1 MGAGQKRRLT
11 MTTQYAIQR
20 IYTRS
25 SGVRDTFDDF
35 VCLHCHNFVS
45 AQAAL
50 AGVHHRNHCPY
61 CLSSRHLDL
70 YAAGDRLS
78 ACKARMKPIAL
89 TLKRQSKKYARFA
102 QGELML
108 VHRCE
113 ECGQFA
119 INRIAADDDNE
130 AIVAVYQNSLRI
142 DQHLSSRAAE
152 EGITLLGLADKQL
165 VEWRLF
171 GQN

>member
-1 MGAGQKRRLT
+1 
-11 MTTQYAIQR
+11 MTTHFATQR

-25 SGVRDTFDDF
+25 RGLRDTFDDF
-35 VCLHCHNFVS
+35 MCMHCHNLVS

-50 AGVHHRNHCPY
+50 AGVQHRNHCPY

-78 ACKARMKPIAL
+78 ACKARMKPIGL
-89 TLKRQSKKYARFA
+89 TLKRQSKKYARFD
-102 QGELML
+102 QGELMI

-113 ECGQFA
+113 DCGKIA
-119 INRIAADDDNE
+119 LNRIAADDDNE
-130 AIVAVYQNSLRI
+130 AIVAIYQNSIRLDGQTQR
-142 DQHLSSRAAE
+142 LLAE
-152 EGITLLGLADKQL
+152 DGITLLGVTDKQI

-171 GQN
+171 GRN

>member
-1 MGAGQKRRLT
+1 
-11 MTTQYAIQR
+11 MTTQFATQR
-20 IYTRS
+20 IHTRS
-25 SGVRDTFDDF
+25 GGLRDTFGDF
-35 VCLHCHNFVS
+35 VCVHCHHFVS
-45 AQAAL
+45 AQTAL

-78 ACKARMKPIAL
+78 ACKARMKPIGL
-89 TLKRQSKKYARFA
+89 TLKRQSKKYARFD

-113 ECGQFA
+113 ECGKLA
-119 INRIAADDDNE
+119 INRLAADDDNE
-130 AIVAVYQNSLRI
+130 AIMAVYQNSLRI
-142 DQHLSSRAAE
+142 EQHLYNRADE
-152 EGITLLGLADKQL
+152 DGITLLGLADRHI

>member
-1 MGAGQKRRLT
+1 
-11 MTTQYAIQR
+11 MTTPFTTQR

-25 SGVRDTFDDF
+25 RGLRDTFGDF
-35 VCLHCHNFVS
+35 VCVHCHNFVS

-50 AGVHHRNHCPY
+50 AGVQHRNHCPY

-70 YAAGDRLS
+70 YAAGDRLA
-78 ACKARMKPIAL
+78 ACKARMKPIGL
-89 TLKRQSKKYARFA
+89 TLKRRSKKYARFE
-102 QGELML
+102 QGELMI

-113 ECGQFA
+113 DCGKIA
-119 INRIAADDDNE
+119 LNRIAADDDAE
-130 AIVAVYQNSLRI
+130 AIVAIYQSSL
-142 DQHLSSRAAE
+142 QFAE
-152 EGITLLGLADKQL
+152 NVQRLLAKEGVALLGAADRHI

>member
-1 MGAGQKRRLT
+1 
-11 MTTQYAIQR
+11 MTTYFTTQR

-25 SGVRDTFDDF
+25 GGRRDTFGDF
-35 VCLHCHNFVS
+35 VCVHCHNFVS

-50 AGVHHRNHCPY
+50 AGVTHRNHCPY

-78 ACKARMKPIAL
+78 ACQARMKPIGL
-89 TLKRQSKKYARFA
+89 TLKRRSKKYARFE
-102 QGELML
+102 QGELMI

-113 ECGQFA
+113 DCGHFA
-119 INRIAADDDNE
+119 INRIAADDDNDI
-130 AIVAVYQNSLRI
+130 IVAVYQNSLQLDGRI
-142 DQHLSSRAAE
+142 QRLLVED
-152 EGITLLGLADKQL
+152 GIALLGAADQQI
-165 VEWRLF
+165 VAWRLF

>member
-1 MGAGQKRRLT
+1 
-11 MTTQYAIQR
+11 MTTPFTTQR

-25 SGVRDTFDDF
+25 RGLRNTFGDF
-35 VCLHCHNFVS
+35 VCVHCHNFVS
-45 AQAAL
+45 TQVAL

-70 YAAGDRLS
+70 YTAGDRLA
-78 ACKARMKPIAL
+78 ACKARMRPIGL
-89 TLKRQSKKYARFA
+89 TLKRQSKRYARFE
-102 QGELML
+102 QGELMI

-113 ECGQFA
+113 ACGEFA

-130 AIVAVYQNSLRI
+130 TIVTVYQNSLQI
-142 DQHLSSRAAE
+142 DGDLQRLLVE
-152 EGITLLGLADKQL
+152 DGIILLGAADQSI
-165 VEWRLF
+165 VQWRLF

>member
-1 MGAGQKRRLT
+1 MKSQF
-11 MTTQYAIQR
+11 TTQR
-20 IYTRS
+20 VYTRS
-25 SGVRDTFDDF
+25 SGLRDTFGDF

-61 CLSSRHLDL
+61 CLSSRHLDR

-78 ACKARMKPIAL
+78 ACKARMKPIGL
-89 TLKRQSKKYARFA
+89 TLKRQSKKYARFD

-108 VHRCE
+108 VHCCE
-113 ECGQFA
+113 NCGKFA
-119 INRIAADDDNE
+119 INRIAADDDAE
-130 AIVAVYQNSLRI
+130 AIAAVYQSSLQI
-142 DQHLSSRAAE
+142 DQQLYCLAVE
-152 EGITLLGLADKQL
+152 DGITLLGLADRQI

>member
-1 MGAGQKRRLT
+1 
-11 MTTQYAIQR
+11 MTTPFTTQR

-25 SGVRDTFDDF
+25 RGPRDTFGDF
-35 VCLHCHNFVS
+35 VCVHCHNFVS
-45 AQAAL
+45 AQVVL

-70 YAAGDRLS
+70 YTAGDRLA
-78 ACKARMKPIAL
+78 ACKARMRPIGL
-89 TLKRQSKKYARFA
+89 TLKRQSKRYARFE
-102 QGELML
+102 QGELMI

-113 ECGQFA
+113 ECGEFA

-130 AIVAVYQNSLRI
+130 TIVTVYQNSFQI
-142 DQHLSSRAAE
+142 DGGLQRLLVAD
-152 EGITLLGLADKQL
+152 GISLLGAADQAI
-165 VEWRLF
+165 VQWRLF

>member
-1 MGAGQKRRLT
+1 
-11 MTTQYAIQR
+11 MTTSFATRR

-25 SGVRDTFDDF
+25 HGLRDTFGDF
-35 VCLHCHNFVS
+35 VCVHCHNFVS
-45 AQAAL
+45 TQAAL
-50 AGVHHRNHCPY
+50 AGVHNRNHCPY

-70 YAAGDRLS
+70 YTAGDRLA
-78 ACKARMKPIAL
+78 ACKARMKPIGL
-89 TLKRQSKKYARFA
+89 TLKRQNKKYARFE

-113 ECGQFA
+113 DCGKIA

-130 AIVAVYQNSLRI
+130 AIVAIYQSSIQLDGRI
-142 DQHLSSRAAE
+142 QRLLAE
-152 EGITLLGLADKQL
+152 DGIALLDATDEQI
-165 VEWRLF
+165 VQWRLF

>member
-1 MGAGQKRRLT
+1 
-11 MTTQYAIQR
+11 MTTYFTTQR

-25 SGVRDTFDDF
+25 SGRRDTFGDF
-35 VCLHCHNFVS
+35 VCVHCHNFVS
-45 AQAAL
+45 AQVAL
-50 AGVHHRNHCPY
+50 AGVNNRNHCPY

-70 YAAGDRLS
+70 YSAGDRLS
-78 ACKARMKPIAL
+78 ACQARMKPIGL
-89 TLKRQSKKYARFA
+89 TLKRRSKKYASHD
-102 QGELML
+102 QGELMI

-113 ECGQFA
+113 DCGHFA

-130 AIVAVYQNSLRI
+130 TIVAVYRNSLHGNESLARRLI
-142 DQHLSSRAAE
+142 DEGIVLLGEADQH
-152 EGITLLGLADKQL
+152 I

>member
-1 MGAGQKRRLT
+1 
-11 MTTQYAIQR
+11 MTQR

-25 SGVRDTFDDF
+25 SGQRDTFGDF
-35 VCLHCHNFVS
+35 VCVHCHNFVS

-50 AGVHHRNHCPY
+50 AGVNHRNHCPY

-78 ACKARMKPIAL
+78 ACRARMKPIGL
-89 TLKRQSKKYARFA
+89 TLKRRSKKYARGY
-102 QGELML
+102 QGELMI

-113 ECGQFA
+113 DCGRFA

-130 AIVAVYQNSLRI
+130 ALVAVYQNSLQLDGHI
-142 DQHLSSRAAE
+142 QHSLVE
-152 EGITLLGLADKQL
+152 DGIALLGSADRKI

-171 GQN
+171 GQH